1 MTSHIDTFV
10 DRGTRSV
17 DEVYTAKA
25 TTTDE
30 QGTVGVPVFFS
41 AEDIEKQGL
50 DPIGIER
57 LGVKVEDGF
66 ILLVPLESETE

>member
-1 MTSHIDTFV
+1 MTPHIDTFV
-10 DRGTRSV
+10 DTDTRSV
-17 DEVYTAKA
+17 DEVHTAKA

-30 QGTVGVPVFFS
+30 RGTVGVPVFFS

-50 DPIGIER
+50 DPSGIER

-66 ILLVPLESETE
+66 ILLVPVEPEIE

>member
-1 MTSHIDTFV
+1 MPTHIDTIV
-10 DRGTRSV
+10 DRDKRSV
-17 DEVYTAKA
+17 DEVHTAKT

-50 DPIGIER
+50 DPSGIER

-66 ILLVPLESETE
+66 ILLVPIESETE